1 MDSSTHFL
9 LKHLLKK
16 QEPPNKK
23 ISAVWRSAHQY
34 ASDLQTH
41 DFASPPHDGFAVP
54 TYPNTILSWKK
65 NKRFCN
71 LLVRKFRLL
80 ETGRLKLKKVTKLE

>member
-41 DFASPPHDGFAVP
+41 DFASPPHDGFAFS
-54 TYPNTILSWKK
+54 ILTSLFGFESVAGD
-65 NKRFCN
+65 ND
-71 LLVRKFRLL
+71 LLPHI
-80 ETGRLKLKKVTKLE
+80 